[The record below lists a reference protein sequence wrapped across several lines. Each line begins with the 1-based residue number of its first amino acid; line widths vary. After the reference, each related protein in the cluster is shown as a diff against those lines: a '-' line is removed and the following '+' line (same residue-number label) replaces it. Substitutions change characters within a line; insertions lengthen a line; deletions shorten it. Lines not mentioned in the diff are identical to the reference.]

1 MEVQLLD
8 KVVQISML
16 VLVVKNLLPIITN
29 MIFKTLKYKTNK
41 KKIIIIFQNSKKN
54 NNILYK

>member
-8 KVVQISML
+8 KVVRISML

-29 MIFKTLKYKTNK
+29 MIFKTLKYKTNT

-54 NNILYK
+54 NNILL